1 MKQSKAL
8 EALAAL
14 ANETRLEIVRL
25 LVPIGRSGLPAG
37 DIARHV
43 DISAS
48 RLSFHLSTL
57 ERARLLTSQRKS
69 RNVYYSLNH
78 QNLGGLIGYLLNDC
92 CGGHAKICSCAIQKT
107 DSAKT

>member
-8 EALAAL
+8 DVLAAL

-25 LVPIGRSGLPAG
+25 LVPLGQTGLSAG

-57 ERARLLTSQRKS
+57 ENAKLLSSYRKS

-78 QNLGGLIGYLLNDC
+78 QKLGRLIDYLLNDC
-92 CGGHAKICSCAIQKT
+92 CDNHPTVCACTNRKPDPKQ
-107 DSAKT
+107 

>member
-8 EALAAL
+8 DALAAL
-14 ANETRLEIVRL
+14 ANETRLDIVRL
-25 LVPIGRSGLPAG
+25 LVPLGQKGLAAG

-57 ERARLLTSQRKS
+57 ENAKLLSSHRES
-69 RNVYYSLNH
+69 RNVYYSMNH
-78 QNLGGLIGYLLNDC
+78 QKLGRLIGYLLNDC
-92 CGGHAKICSCAIQKT
+92 CGNHPTVCACTRQKS
-107 DSAKT
+107 DAAE

>member
-25 LVPIGRSGLPAG
+25 LVPIDQAGLPAG

-48 RLSFHLSTL
+48 RLSFHLSAL
-57 ERARLLTSQRKS
+57 ERARLLNSHRKS

-78 QNLGGLIGYLLNDC
+78 RNLGGLIGYLLNDC
-92 CGGHAKICSCAIQKT
+92 CGGHPTICSCTNPIPDK
-107 DSAKT
+107 AKT